1 MGIMMK
7 RNTEKTE
14 RYKEIAAWGLL
25 AAVLLM
31 LVLLNVLWGDHWIDS
46 DMAAEMVFSRLLA
59 QEGKWIATENWYYS
73 TEFRVLY
80 TQLIM
85 TPLFHVLSDWH
96 VIRVITNMITYLLML
111 GAYFYCMRPL
121 KIRRTVV
128 VFSAVILLLPFSE
141 TFVTHM
147 QMGNTYMWH
156 VILILL
162 AFGMFLRLAG
172 RDGQGKL
179 SRILTGILYVGLSMV
194 CGLSGVRYMLAL
206 QVPLCITAGVYIL
219 KSGEFARLRKEFS
232 PENPWRQLHSVLS
245 GERLAYLVY
254 SLLGLTAAG
263 IGYVMNVAVLGKRF
277 QFQMYDATN
286 FIKVFQ
292 GVLLER
298 IQDTIGNLLQL
309 FGYIEEKGFLS
320 IRGLISLLAFGFLAG
335 IVFLTVRCSRLLAE
349 EWKKWEAEEEKGG
362 RQAGRGS
369 MQQAKQESMQ
379 QEKPADQTKQQRKIL
394 AHSRFILWFFV
405 TAFVLNTFVFLFTT
419 STIVARYYITVF
431 LFVLPLLCIYFT
443 YEKLPLDRL
452 LLTVFLCGALTLTTA
467 KCVYSFID
475 KDKNADKRPVAAY
488 LEEQGYTFGY
498 ASYWNGNIMTEL
510 TDGAVEIAN
519 IHEIDRMDLF
529 TWSSPMK
536 YYQEGYHDGKTFIL
550 LTAQEAAEYAQVP
563 VIAAGKAVYEG
574 QGYVV
579 LHYDSVEELWSEV
592 EGKTLA
598 E

>member
-1 MGIMMK
+1 MMK
-7 RNTEKTE
+7 TNTEKKE
-14 RYKEIAAWGLL
+14 RYKEILAWGLL
-25 AAVLLM
+25 AAVFLM

-59 QEGKWIATENWYYS
+59 QEDKWIATENWYYS

-96 VIRVITNMITYLLML
+96 VIRVITNVITYLLML

-121 KIRRTVV
+121 KIRRSVV

-172 RDGQGKL
+172 RDGRGKP
-179 SRILTGILYVGLSMV
+179 SRLLTGILYAALSMV

-206 QVPLCITAGVYIL
+206 QVPLCITAGIYIL
-219 KSGEFARLRKEFS
+219 KSREFARLREEFS
-232 PENPWRQLHSVLS
+232 PAQPWKQLRAVLS
-245 GERLAYLVY
+245 GERLTYLVY
-254 SLLGLTAAG
+254 SLLGLIAAG
-263 IGYVMNVAVLGKRF
+263 IGYVVNVAVLGKKFR
-277 QFQMYDATN
+277 FQMYDATN

-335 IVFLTVRCSRLLAE
+335 IVFLTVRCSRLLAG
-349 EWKKWEAEEEKGG
+349 EWRKQEAEE
-362 RQAGRGS
+362 RQDGKDGQQARERGS
-369 MQQAKQESMQ
+369 V
-379 QEKPADQTKQQRKIL
+379 L

-452 LLTVFLCGALTLTTA
+452 LLTALLCGALTLATA
-467 KCVYSFID
+467 KCVYSFMD
-475 KDKNADKRPVAAY
+475 KDKNADRRPVAAY

-510 TDGAVEIAN
+510 TNGAVEIAN

-536 YYQEGYHDGKTFIL
+536 YYQEGYHSGKTFIL
-550 LTAQEAAEYAQVP
+550 LTAQEAAEYGQVP
-563 VIAAGKAVYEG
+563 LIAAGETVYEG

>member
-1 MGIMMK
+1 MGITMK
-7 RNTEKTE
+7 KYTEKKE

-25 AAVLLM
+25 AAVFLM

-59 QEGKWIATENWYYS
+59 QEGRWIATENWYYS

-85 TPLFHVLSDWH
+85 TPLFHVFSDWH
-96 VIRVITNMITYLLML
+96 VIRVITNIITYLLML

-121 KIRRTVV
+121 KIRRSVV

-172 RDGQGKL
+172 RDGIGKL

-206 QVPLCITAGVYIL
+206 QVPMCLTAGIYIL
-219 KSGEFARLRKEFS
+219 KSREFALLRKEFS
-232 PENPWRQLHSVLS
+232 AAHPWQQLRTVLS
-245 GERLAYLVY
+245 GERRSYLAY
-254 SLLGLTAAG
+254 SLLGLIAAL
-263 IGYVMNVAVLGKRF
+263 IGYVMNVAVLGRRF
-277 QFQMYDATN
+277 RFQMYDATN
-286 FIKVFQ
+286 FIKIFQ

-298 IQDTIGNLLQL
+298 IQDTVGNLLQL

-335 IVFLTVRCSRLLAE
+335 IVFLTVRCSRLLAG
-349 EWKKWEAEEEKGG
+349 EWKKWEAEEEKNG
-362 RQAGRGS
+362 
-369 MQQAKQESMQ
+369 Q
-379 QEKPADQTKQQRKIL
+379 QEKRADQAGQQREIL

-443 YEKLPLDRL
+443 YESLPLDRL
-452 LLTVFLCGALTLTTA
+452 LLTVLLCGALALTTA

-475 KDKNADKRPVAAY
+475 KDKNEDKRTVAAY

-498 ASYWNGNIMTEL
+498 ASYWNGNITTEL

-536 YYQEGYHDGKTFIL
+536 YYQEGYHSGKTFIL
-550 LTAQEAAEYAQVP
+550 LTAREAAEYGQVP
-563 VIAAGKAVYEG
+563 VIAAGKTVYEG

>member
-1 MGIMMK
+1 MK
-7 RNTEKTE
+7 REAEKKE
-14 RYKEIAAWGLL
+14 RNKEIAAWGLL

-96 VIRVITNMITYLLML
+96 VIRVLTNVITYLLML
-111 GAYFYCMRPL
+111 GAYFYFMRPL
-121 KIRRTVV
+121 KIRRSVV
-128 VFSAVILLLPFSE
+128 VSSAVILLLPFSE

-172 RDGQGKL
+172 RGAQRKWY
-179 SRILTGILYVGLSMV
+179 RILTGILYVGLSMV

-206 QVPLCITAGVYIL
+206 QVPLYITAGIYIL
-219 KSGEFARLRKEFS
+219 KSREFALLREAFS
-232 PENPWRQLHSVLS
+232 PAQPWQQLRRVLS
-245 GERLAYLVY
+245 GERLGYLAY
-254 SLLGLTAAG
+254 SLLGLLAAG
-263 IGYVMNVAVLGKRF
+263 IGYVVNVAVLGKKF

-298 IQDTIGNLLQL
+298 TQDTIGNLLQL

-335 IVFLTVRCSRLLAE
+335 IVFLTVRCSRLLTA
-349 EWKKWEAEEEKGG
+349 EWKKGETGE
-362 RQAGRGS
+362 RQTAGDG
-369 MQQAKQESMQ
+369 Q
-379 QEKPADQTKQQRKIL
+379 QENIL

-452 LLTVFLCGALTLTTA
+452 LLTVLLCGALALTTA

-488 LEEQGYTFGY
+488 LEEEGYTFGY
-498 ASYWNGNIMTEL
+498 ATYWNGNIMTEL
-510 TDGAVEIAN
+510 TNGAVEIAN
-519 IHEIDRMDLF
+519 IHEVDRMDLF

-536 YYQEGYHDGKTFIL
+536 YYQEGYHSGKTFIL

-563 VIAAGKAVYEG
+563 VIAAGETVYEG

>member
-1 MGIMMK
+1 MMK
-7 RNTEKTE
+7 TNTEKKE
-14 RYKEIAAWGLL
+14 RYKEILAWGLL
-25 AAVLLM
+25 AAVFLM

-59 QEGKWIATENWYYS
+59 QEDKWIATENWYYS

-96 VIRVITNMITYLLML
+96 VIRVITNVITYLLML
-111 GAYFYCMRPL
+111 CAYFYCMRPL
-121 KIRRTVV
+121 KIRRSVV

-172 RDGQGKL
+172 RAGRGKP
-179 SRILTGILYVGLSMV
+179 SRLLTGILYAALSMV

-206 QVPLCITAGVYIL
+206 QVPLCITAGIYIL
-219 KSGEFARLRKEFS
+219 KSREFARLREEFS
-232 PENPWRQLHSVLS
+232 PAQPWKQLRAVLS
-245 GERLAYLVY
+245 GERLTYLVY
-254 SLLGLTAAG
+254 SLLGLIAAG
-263 IGYVMNVAVLGKRF
+263 IGYVVNVAVLGKKFR
-277 QFQMYDATN
+277 FQMYDATN

-335 IVFLTVRCSRLLAE
+335 IVFLIVRCSRLLAG
-349 EWKKWEAEEEKGG
+349 EWRKQEAEG
-362 RQAGRGS
+362 RKDGKDG
-369 MQQAKQESMQ
+369 QQARERGI
-379 QEKPADQTKQQRKIL
+379 AL

-452 LLTVFLCGALTLTTA
+452 LLTVLLCGALTLTTA
-467 KCVYSFID
+467 KCVYSFMD
-475 KDKNADKRPVAAY
+475 KDKNADRRPVAAY

-510 TDGAVEIAN
+510 TNGAVEIAN

-536 YYQEGYHDGKTFIL
+536 YYQEGYHSGKTFIL
-550 LTAQEAAEYAQVP
+550 LTAQEAAEYGQVP
-563 VIAAGKAVYEG
+563 VIAAGETVYEG

-592 EGKTLA
+592 EGKNLA

>member
-1 MGIMMK
+1 MMK
-7 RNTEKTE
+7 TNTEKKE
-14 RYKEIAAWGLL
+14 RYKEILAWGLL
-25 AAVLLM
+25 SAVFLM

-59 QEGKWIATENWYYS
+59 REGKWIATENWYYS

-96 VIRVITNMITYLLML
+96 VIRVITNVITYLLML

-121 KIRRTVV
+121 KIRRSVV

-172 RDGQGKL
+172 RDGRGKP
-179 SRILTGILYVGLSMV
+179 SRLLTGILYAALSMV

-206 QVPLCITAGVYIL
+206 QVPLCITAGIYIL
-219 KSGEFARLRKEFS
+219 KSREFARLREEFS
-232 PENPWRQLHSVLS
+232 PAQPWKQLRAVLS
-245 GERLAYLVY
+245 EERLTYLAY
-254 SLLGLTAAG
+254 SLLGLVAAG
-263 IGYVMNVAVLGKRF
+263 IGYVMNVAVLGRRF
-277 QFQMYDATN
+277 RFQMYDATN

-298 IQDTIGNLLQL
+298 TQDTIGNLLQL

-335 IVFLTVRCSRLLAE
+335 IVFLTVRCSRLLAV
-349 EWKKWEAEEEKGG
+349 EWKKREEEDGKDGQKAREQG
-362 RQAGRGS
+362 IVL
-369 MQQAKQESMQ
+369 
-379 QEKPADQTKQQRKIL
+379 T
-394 AHSRFILWFFV
+394 HSRFILWFFV

-452 LLTVFLCGALTLTTA
+452 LLTILLCGALTLTTA

-536 YYQEGYHDGKTFIL
+536 YYQEGYHSGKTFIL
-550 LTAQEAAEYAQVP
+550 LTAQEAAEYGQVP
-563 VIAAGKAVYEG
+563 VIAAGETVYEG

>member
-1 MGIMMK
+1 MLHLNG
-7 RNTEKTE
+7 RNEDINKKE
-14 RYKEIAAWGLL
+14 RFREALAWGLL
-25 AAVLLM
+25 GTTLL
-31 LVLLNVLWGDHWIDS
+31 LLTALNIFWGDHWLDS
-46 DMAAEMVFSRLLA
+46 DMAAEMIFSRLLA

-85 TPLFHVLSDWH
+85 TPLFHVLNDWH
-96 VIRVITNMITYLLML
+96 VIRVLTNVITYLLML
-111 GAYFYCMRPL
+111 GAYFYCMKPFR
-121 KIRRTVV
+121 IRRSTV
-128 VFSAVILLLPFSE
+128 VFSSVILLLPFSE
-141 TFVTHM
+141 PFLTHM

-162 AFGMFLRLAG
+162 AFGMFLRLSQPWEGRKAG
-172 RDGQGKL
+172 R
-179 SRILTGILYVGLSMV
+179 IATAILYAALSVV

-206 QVPLCITAGVYIL
+206 QVPLCITAGIYIL
-219 KSGEFARLRKEFS
+219 KSDEFALLRREFS
-232 PENPWRQLHSVLS
+232 LEHSWQQICRVLS
-245 GERLAYLVY
+245 GERLSYLLC
-254 SLLGLTAAG
+254 SLLGLLGAG
-263 IGYVMNVAVLGKRF
+263 VGYLANVAVLGHRF

-298 IQDTIGNLLQL
+298 TQDTVGNLLQM

-335 IVFLTVRCSRLLAE
+335 IVFLTVRCGRLLAK
-349 EWKKWEAEEEKGG
+349 EWRKSDAESQKNPAADPQGG
-362 RQAGRGS
+362 RIR
-369 MQQAKQESMQ
+369 
-379 QEKPADQTKQQRKIL
+379 L
-394 AHSRFILWFFV
+394 AHSRLVLWLFV

-431 LFVLPLLCIYFT
+431 LFALPLLCIYYE

-452 LLTVFLCGALTLTTA
+452 LLALLLCGALGLTTV

-475 KDKNADKRPVAAY
+475 KDKNEDKRPVAVF

-498 ASYWNGNIMTEL
+498 ASYWNGNIITEL
-510 TDGAVEIAN
+510 TDGQVEIAN
-519 IHEIDRMDLF
+519 IREIDRMDMF
-529 TWSSPMK
+529 TWSSPVR

-550 LTAQEAAEYAQVP
+550 LTAQEAEEYAQAP
-563 VIAAGKAVYEG
+563 VISAGEVVYNQ

-579 LHYDSVEELWSEV
+579 LHYESTEALS
-592 EGKTLA
+592 A
-598 E
+598 H

>member
-1 MGIMMK
+1 MGITMK
-7 RNTEKTE
+7 KYTEKKE

-25 AAVLLM
+25 AAVFLM

-59 QEGKWIATENWYYS
+59 QEGRWIATENWYYS

-85 TPLFHVLSDWH
+85 TPLFHVFSDWH
-96 VIRVITNMITYLLML
+96 VIRVITNIITYLLML

-121 KIRRTVV
+121 KIRRSVV

-172 RDGQGKL
+172 RDGIGKL

-206 QVPLCITAGVYIL
+206 QVPMCLTAGIYIL
-219 KSGEFARLRKEFS
+219 KSREFALLRKEFS
-232 PENPWRQLHSVLS
+232 AAHPWQQLRTVLS
-245 GERLAYLVY
+245 GERRSYLAY
-254 SLLGLTAAG
+254 SLLGLIAAL
-263 IGYVMNVAVLGKRF
+263 IGYVMNVAVLGRRF
-277 QFQMYDATN
+277 RFQMYDATN
-286 FIKVFQ
+286 FIKIFQ

-298 IQDTIGNLLQL
+298 IQDTVGNLLQL

-335 IVFLTVRCSRLLAE
+335 IVFLTVRCSRLLAG
-349 EWKKWEAEEEKGG
+349 EWKKWEAEEEKNG
-362 RQAGRGS
+362 
-369 MQQAKQESMQ
+369 Q
-379 QEKPADQTKQQRKIL
+379 QEKRADQAGQQREIL

-443 YEKLPLDRL
+443 YESLPLDRL
-452 LLTVFLCGALTLTTA
+452 LLTVLLCGALALTTA

-475 KDKNADKRPVAAY
+475 KDKNEDKRTVAAY

-536 YYQEGYHDGKTFIL
+536 YYQEGYHSGKTFIL
-550 LTAQEAAEYAQVP
+550 LTAREAAEYGQVP
-563 VIAAGKAVYEG
+563 VIAAGKTVYEG

>member
-1 MGIMMK
+1 MIMK
-7 RNTEKTE
+7 RETEKKE
-14 RYKEIAAWGLL
+14 RNKEIAAWVLL

-96 VIRVITNMITYLLML
+96 VIRVLTNIITYLLML
-111 GAYFYCMRPL
+111 GAYFYFMRPL
-121 KIRRTVV
+121 KIRRSMV

-162 AFGMFLRLAG
+162 AFGMFLRLGG
-172 RDGQGKL
+172 RGAQRKCY
-179 SRILTGILYVGLSMV
+179 RILTGILYVGLSMV

-206 QVPLCITAGVYIL
+206 QVPLCITAGIYIL
-219 KSGEFARLRKEFS
+219 KSREFALLRKSFS
-232 PENPWRQLHSVLS
+232 PAQPWQQLRSVFS
-245 GERLAYLVY
+245 RERLGYLEY
-254 SLLGLTAAG
+254 SLLGLLAAG
-263 IGYVMNVAVLGKRF
+263 IGYVINVAVLGKKF

-298 IQDTIGNLLQL
+298 TQDTIGNLLQL

-335 IVFLTVRCSRLLAE
+335 IVFLTVRCSKLLTA
-349 EWKKWEAEEEKGG
+349 EWKKGETEE
-362 RQAGRGS
+362 RQIAGDG
-369 MQQAKQESMQ
+369 Q
-379 QEKPADQTKQQRKIL
+379 QENIL
-394 AHSRFILWFFV
+394 AHSRFVLWFFV
-405 TAFVLNTFVFLFTT
+405 TAFALNTFVFLFTT

-452 LLTVFLCGALTLTTA
+452 LLTVLLCGALALTTA

-488 LEEQGYTFGY
+488 LEEEGYTFGY
-498 ASYWNGNIMTEL
+498 ATYWNGNIMTEL
-510 TDGAVEIAN
+510 TNGAVEIAN
-519 IHEIDRMDLF
+519 IHEVDRMDLF

-536 YYQEGYHDGKTFIL
+536 YYQEGYHSGKTFIL

-563 VIAAGKAVYEG
+563 VIAAGETVYEG

>member
-1 MGIMMK
+1 MGITMK
-7 RNTEKTE
+7 KYTEKKE

-25 AAVLLM
+25 AAVFLM

-59 QEGKWIATENWYYS
+59 QEGRWIATENWYYS

-85 TPLFHVLSDWH
+85 TPLFHVFSDWH
-96 VIRVITNMITYLLML
+96 VIRVITNIITYLLML

-121 KIRRTVV
+121 KIRRSVV

-172 RDGQGKL
+172 RDGIGKL

-206 QVPLCITAGVYIL
+206 QVPMCLTAGIYIL
-219 KSGEFARLRKEFS
+219 KSREFALLRKEFS
-232 PENPWRQLHSVLS
+232 AAHPWQQLRTVLS
-245 GERLAYLVY
+245 GEKRSYLAY
-254 SLLGLTAAG
+254 SLLGLIAAL
-263 IGYVMNVAVLGKRF
+263 IGYVMNVAVLGRRF
-277 QFQMYDATN
+277 RFQMYDATN
-286 FIKVFQ
+286 FIKIFQ

-298 IQDTIGNLLQL
+298 IQDTVGNLLQL

-335 IVFLTVRCSRLLAE
+335 IVFLTVRCSRLLAG
-349 EWKKWEAEEEKGG
+349 EWKKWEAEEEKDG
-362 RQAGRGS
+362 
-369 MQQAKQESMQ
+369 Q
-379 QEKPADQTKQQRKIL
+379 QEKRADQAGQQREIL

-443 YEKLPLDRL
+443 YESLPLDRL
-452 LLTVFLCGALTLTTA
+452 LLTVLLCGALALTTA

-475 KDKNADKRPVAAY
+475 KDKNEDKRTVAAY

-536 YYQEGYHDGKTFIL
+536 YYQEGYHSGKTFIL
-550 LTAQEAAEYAQVP
+550 LTAREAAEYGQVP
-563 VIAAGKAVYEG
+563 VIAAGKTVYEG

>member
-1 MGIMMK
+1 MK
-7 RNTEKTE
+7 TNTEKKE
-14 RYKEIAAWGLL
+14 RYKEILAWGLL
-25 AAVLLM
+25 AAVFLM

-59 QEGKWIATENWYYS
+59 QEDKWIATENWYYS

-96 VIRVITNMITYLLML
+96 VIRVITNVITYLLML
-111 GAYFYCMRPL
+111 CAYFYCMRPL
-121 KIRRTVV
+121 KIRRSVV

-172 RDGQGKL
+172 RDGRGKP
-179 SRILTGILYVGLSMV
+179 SRLLTGILYAALSMV

-206 QVPLCITAGVYIL
+206 QVPLCITAGIYIL
-219 KSGEFARLRKEFS
+219 KSREFARLREEFS
-232 PENPWRQLHSVLS
+232 PAQPWKQLRAVLS
-245 GERLAYLVY
+245 GERLTYLVY
-254 SLLGLTAAG
+254 SLLGLIAAG
-263 IGYVMNVAVLGKRF
+263 IGYVVNVAVLGKKFR
-277 QFQMYDATN
+277 FQMYDATN

-335 IVFLTVRCSRLLAE
+335 IVFLTVRCSRLLAG
-349 EWKKWEAEEEKGG
+349 EWRKQEAEG
-362 RQAGRGS
+362 RKDGKDG
-369 MQQAKQESMQ
+369 QQARE
-379 QEKPADQTKQQRKIL
+379 RGIVL

-452 LLTVFLCGALTLTTA
+452 LLTVLLCGALTLTTA
-467 KCVYSFID
+467 KCVYSFMD
-475 KDKNADKRPVAAY
+475 KDKNADRRPVAAY

-510 TDGAVEIAN
+510 TNGAVEIAN

-536 YYQEGYHDGKTFIL
+536 YYQEGYHSGKTFIL
-550 LTAQEAAEYAQVP
+550 LTAQEAAEYGQVP
-563 VIAAGKAVYEG
+563 VIAAGETVYEG